1 MLGEDTQP
9 SQRSGEG
16 REKRP
21 TEPEAEREVIQAKL
35 TSKKPKKRVSVSCS
49 TQHQVVVA
57 HTAGSA
63 SLFITATITCSAAE
77 VHNPRHK
84 PGPKIWG

>member
-16 REKRP
+16 RGKRP

-35 TSKKPKKRVSVSCS
+35 TSKKP
-49 TQHQVVVA
+49 
-57 HTAGSA
+57 
-63 SLFITATITCSAAE
+63 
-77 VHNPRHK
+77 
-84 PGPKIWG
+84 